1 VNHSHC
7 LYPVAEVEA
16 AEYEIKIVREE
27 FRLAQGRK
35 VVAPKLVIL
44 KFREGERLFCIV
56 WERSQRA
63 ESQVE
68 RYSLGQYIPN
78 ASVGPR
84 NTDFRPS
91 HIFTLGP

>member
-1 VNHSHC
+1 VGEERHSVNHGHC

-44 KFREGERLFCIV
+44 KFREGER
-56 WERSQRA
+56 SQWA